1 MNEYTRKRA
10 IAVAKATFP
19 QEVLTN
25 QEKNAFQHNAS
36 SSPRLSPSPEKH
48 ARFSKRRLIGVE
60 GSMESEAS
68 TGCSEE
74 NFSSA
79 ASGIEILTSLTNDDN
94 NNNNKIIRCS
104 ICGEEFYNVET
115 YSVHQKIHSL
125 RIQQQKGQ
133 QESVQANQMNES
145 SEISDEIEIP
155 NKNGGNANT
164 VFGFNELNLSDNQMT
179 GNGIVKTV
187 HEVEMP
193 NSKAAATESAHER
206 QALNNLL
213 QSPNNKSTNFEYS
226 NVGQNSQLNNSTTQ
240 LNNSTKIVYNLPLI
254 KNRAT
259 KAPVPSVLGEIAPCS
274 LVLFFVQLK

>member
-68 TGCSEE
+68 IGCSEE
-74 NFSSA
+74 NLSSA

-94 NNNNKIIRCS
+94 NNNNKIIRCTV
-104 ICGEEFYNVET
+104 CGEEFYNAET

-133 QESVQANQMNES
+133 QESAQANQMDES
-145 SEISDEIEIP
+145 SEILNEIEIP
-155 NKNGGNANT
+155 NKNGGNAKA
-164 VFGFNELNLSDNQMT
+164 VFGFNELNLSDEQT
-179 GNGIVKTV
+179 AGNGIVEAV
-187 HEVEMP
+187 REVEMP

-226 NVGQNSQLNNSTTQ
+226 NVGQNSQPVQN
-240 LNNSTKIVYNLPLI
+240 TKIVHNLQLA

-274 LVLFFVQLK
+274 LVLFLFN